1 MVENGNKTAKTRKKT
16 EKKTEKMNHA
26 PAQPE
31 IHDLIGQR
39 LRSFYDEVATQPVPD
54 RFLELLNQLEAK
66 SAPKK
71 APGTWLTMTP
81 NETQAA

>member
-1 MVENGNKTAKTRKKT
+1 MVENGNKTANPNKKT

-39 LRSFYDEVATQPVPD
+39 LRSFYDEVAMQPVPD
-54 RFLELLNQLEAK
+54 RFVELLNQLEAK
-66 SAPKK
+66 SSPKK
-71 APGTWLTMTP
+71 SP
-81 NETQAA
+81 

>member
-1 MVENGNKTAKTRKKT
+1 MVENGNKTAKSRKKT
-16 EKKTEKMNHA
+16 EKKIEKINHA

-39 LRSFYDEVATQPVPD
+39 LRSFYDPVATQPVPD

-66 SAPKK
+66 SSPKK
-71 APGTWLTMTP
+71 SP
-81 NETQAA
+81 